1 MSTDSGPISRCYFF
15 IRNIAEHRAYN
26 ITDTHSVD
34 RVCGRCYTFLNNR
47 GFIMEVILREWFASD
62 APALAKILNDGEAHK
77 FLSDLPL
84 PYTAADAAWF
94 INHCLNAPKDKTYQF
109 AIVADGKLAGNIS
122 AERGAKNIQRLSAEL
137 GYYVARPLWGRGIA
151 TAAVKAIAKYI
162 FENTDIVRL
171 TAEVFAENAAS
182 ARVLEKCGFR
192 REGTLKSALVKY
204 GKLHDAYIYAL
215 LKDETLQ

>member
-1 MSTDSGPISRCYFF
+1 
-15 IRNIAEHRAYN
+15 
-26 ITDTHSVD
+26 
-34 RVCGRCYTFLNNR
+34 
-47 GFIMEVILREWFASD
+47 MEVILREWFASD

-215 LKDETLQ
+215 L